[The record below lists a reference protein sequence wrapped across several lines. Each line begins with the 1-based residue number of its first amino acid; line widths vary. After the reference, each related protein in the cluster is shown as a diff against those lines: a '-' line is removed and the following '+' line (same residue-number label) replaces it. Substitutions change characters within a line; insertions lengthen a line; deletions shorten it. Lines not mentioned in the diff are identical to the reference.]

1 MCVQVGSVMLL
12 WWLGLQ
18 DAGGGCIEMGG
29 HADMDLYAWQQ
40 RQVHGRPYTA
50 STCKISSWELWP
62 VVQLQVFKANCQ
74 CDDHDIHLA
83 AAMQ

>member
-18 DAGGGCIEMGG
+18 DAGGGCIEMWR

-50 STCKISSWELWP
+50 STDNIMQDQLMGAMACGP
-62 VVQLQVFKANCQ
+62 VAC
-74 CDDHDIHLA
+74 I
-83 AAMQ
+83 